1 MDWIKISLL
10 AGIAIVGWMLMVEW
24 QKFEVPAMQQAAKG
38 EIEEKEVALEAVK
51 GPGELEEGSYLPEGG
66 STRFPDSSAIRS
78 SGAKPRARAAAL
90 GCGRRRARRRTA

>member
-51 GPGELEEGSYLPEGG
+51 GPGELEE
-66 STRFPDSSAIRS
+66 
-78 SGAKPRARAAAL
+78 
-90 GCGRRRARRRTA
+90 